1 MKKIEASLKYIK
13 GSCYK
18 LNDVADLIRNLDVR
32 DAELQL
38 TFCRKRFAVIV
49 KKLLLSAI
57 ANAENNFKIG
67 KERLQV
73 SAVEVGKAF
82 VLKRSMPR
90 GRGRMTRIEKR
101 YSNLK
106 IVLSEK
112 VDNKKDSKKTLKKV
126 VKKSVSDNK

>member
-126 VKKSVSDNK
+126 VKKKC

>member
-49 KKLLLSAI
+49 KKLLLCAI